1 MQNANSRYQGSARQG
16 AAPGGE
22 TLISQIKRRK
32 PLDEE
37 IGHYVK
43 LKPASGGQELVGKCC
58 FHEDDTPSLYVNP
71 SEGTYCCRGCGATG
85 NVVHFRAH
93 MSGLDYNDAKM
104 ELAKELGLL
113 QERVIDGPQRVLNMT
128 FDRYRRAFA
137 GCRNAQEYAQ
147 KRGISPEIV
156 EKFGIGYCWGNEFEK
171 VDDKFIA
178 DAKKAGLYSE
188 KSGRSYLG
196 GRLTFPIRKKDGEV
210 IAFAGRTLERS
221 NPPQAK
227 PGDPERK
234 PPPKYL
240 NTPETSYFNKSA
252 TLYGLYESKSGINKA
267 GFAVAVEGY
276 MDVVMLHQ
284 YGFDNAVGIMGADAN
299 EHAFETL
306 WGMTNNLVFC
316 LDGDEAGQR
325 GTMRTVKKAALAME
339 DGQSIAVA
347 FLPNDMDPDE
357 FVRAHGADAFAEVLG
372 SPTPLS
378 KYLINESAKR
388 YDLSV
393 AEQRAAFQQEMK
405 EAVELFPNA
414 PRVAQEIAR
423 EAEFVSMTAIIKA
436 TLAGQGLASTR
447 KEVEAIIDVLQERV
461 GRRQSAQTDSRPVL
475 NAASTPTLPDAAQK
489 ASVADPASVHAPEL
503 GTSRP
508 APTIRR
514 VGFQVGARTPQTR
527 AAPEAVHLVQA
538 TSRKPLFR

>member
-1 MQNANSRYQGSARQG
+1 MQSSNTNYRPQSGARQGSA
-16 AAPGGE
+16 AGGE
-22 TLISQIKRRK
+22 TLIAQIKRRK

-37 IGHYVK
+37 IGSYVK
-43 LKPASGGQELVGKCC
+43 LKPASGGQEMVGKCC

-93 MSGLDYNDAKM
+93 MTGLDYNDAKM

-113 QERVIDGPQRVLNMT
+113 QERVVDGPQRVLNMT

-137 GCRNAQEYAQ
+137 GCRNAQEYAH

-171 VDDKFIA
+171 VDANFIA

-196 GRLTFPIRKKDGEV
+196 GRLTFPIRKKNGEV

-221 NPPQAK
+221 SPPVAK

-252 TLYGLYESKSGINKA
+252 TLYGLHESKSGISKS
-267 GFAVAVEGY
+267 GFALAVEGY

-284 YGFDNAVGIMGADAN
+284 YGFDNAVSIMGADAN
-299 EHAFETL
+299 ELAFETL
-306 WGMTNNLVFC
+306 WGMTNSLVFC
-316 LDGDEAGQR
+316 LDGDEAGQK

-339 DGQSIAVA
+339 DGQSISVA
-347 FLPNDMDPDE
+347 FLPDGMDPDE
-357 FVRAHGADAFAEVLG
+357 FVRAHGADAFADVMK
-372 SPTPLS
+372 SPVPLS
-378 KYLINESAKR
+378 KYLISEAARK
-388 YDLSV
+388 YDLAV
-393 AEQRAAFQQEMK
+393 AEQRAAFQSEMK
-405 EAVELFPNA
+405 EAADLFPNA
-414 PRVAQEIAR
+414 PRIGAELAR
-423 EAEFVSMTAIIKA
+423 EVDFVCMAAIIRD
-436 TLAGQGLASTR
+436 TLKGQGLGSTR
-447 KEVEAIIDVLQERV
+447 QEVEAIIDVLEQRV
-461 GRRQSAQTDSRPVL
+461 RRQTGAPSANTRKAVQAQEEISLPEAAGRIEPPMAVQPDQRPVP
-475 NAASTPTLPDAAQK
+475 S
-489 ASVADPASVHAPEL
+489 
-503 GTSRP
+503 
-508 APTIRR
+508 IRR
-514 VGFQVGARTPQTR
+514 FFPRVEQMHQQPGSVNESARPTQGA
-527 AAPEAVHLVQA
+527 
-538 TSRKPLFR
+538 SRKPLFR

>member
-1 MQNANSRYQGSARQG
+1 MQSSNTNYRPQSGARQGSA
-16 AAPGGE
+16 AGGE
-22 TLISQIKRRK
+22 TLIAQIKRRK

-37 IGHYVK
+37 IGSYVK
-43 LKPASGGQELVGKCC
+43 LKPASGGQEMVGKCC

-93 MSGLDYNDAKM
+93 MTGLDYNDAKM

-113 QERVIDGPQRVLNMT
+113 QERVVDGPQRVLNMT

-137 GCRNAQEYAQ
+137 GCRNAQEYAH

-171 VDDKFIA
+171 VDANFIA

-196 GRLTFPIRKKDGEV
+196 GRLTFPIRKKNGEV

-221 NPPQAK
+221 SPPVAK

-252 TLYGLYESKSGINKA
+252 TLYGLHESKSGISKS
-267 GFAVAVEGY
+267 GFALAVEGY

-284 YGFDNAVGIMGADAN
+284 YGFDNAVSIMGADAN
-299 EHAFETL
+299 ELAFETL
-306 WGMTNNLVFC
+306 WGMTNSLVFC
-316 LDGDEAGQR
+316 LDGDEAGQK

-339 DGQSIAVA
+339 DGQSISVA
-347 FLPNDMDPDE
+347 FLPDGMDPDE
-357 FVRAHGADAFAEVLG
+357 FVRAHGADAFADVMK
-372 SPTPLS
+372 SPVPLS
-378 KYLINESAKR
+378 KYLISEAARK
-388 YDLSV
+388 YDLAV
-393 AEQRAAFQQEMK
+393 AEQRAAFQSEMK
-405 EAVELFPNA
+405 EAADLFPNA
-414 PRVAQEIAR
+414 PRIGAELAR
-423 EAEFVSMTAIIKA
+423 EVDFVCMAAIIRD
-436 TLAGQGLASTR
+436 TLKGQGLGSTR
-447 KEVEAIIDVLQERV
+447 QEVEAIIDVLEQRV
-461 GRRQSAQTDSRPVL
+461 RRQTGAPRANTRKAVQAQEEISQPEAAGRIEPPMAVQPDQRPVP
-475 NAASTPTLPDAAQK
+475 S
-489 ASVADPASVHAPEL
+489 
-503 GTSRP
+503 
-508 APTIRR
+508 IRR
-514 VGFQVGARTPQTR
+514 FFPRVEQMHQQPGSVNESARPTQGA
-527 AAPEAVHLVQA
+527 
-538 TSRKPLFR
+538 SRKPLFR

>member
-1 MQNANSRYQGSARQG
+1 MQSSNTNYRPQSGARQGSA
-16 AAPGGE
+16 AGGE
-22 TLISQIKRRK
+22 TLIAQIKRRK

-37 IGHYVK
+37 IGSYVK
-43 LKPASGGQELVGKCC
+43 LKPASGGQEMVGKCC

-93 MSGLDYNDAKM
+93 MTGLDYNDAKM

-113 QERVIDGPQRVLNMT
+113 QERVVDGPQRVLNMT

-137 GCRNAQEYAQ
+137 GCRNAQEYAH

-171 VDDKFIA
+171 VDANFIA

-196 GRLTFPIRKKDGEV
+196 GRLTFPIRKKNGEV

-221 NPPQAK
+221 SPPVAK

-252 TLYGLYESKSGINKA
+252 TLYGLHESKSGISKS
-267 GFAVAVEGY
+267 GFALAVEGY

-284 YGFDNAVGIMGADAN
+284 YGFDNAVSIMGADAN
-299 EHAFETL
+299 ELAFETL
-306 WGMTNNLVFC
+306 WGMTNSLVFC
-316 LDGDEAGQR
+316 LDGDEAGQK

-339 DGQSIAVA
+339 DGQSISVA
-347 FLPNDMDPDE
+347 FLPDGMDPDE
-357 FVRAHGADAFAEVLG
+357 FVRAHGADAFADVMK
-372 SPTPLS
+372 SPVPLS
-378 KYLINESAKR
+378 KYLISEGARK
-388 YDLSV
+388 YDLAV
-393 AEQRAAFQQEMK
+393 AEQRAAFQSEMK
-405 EAVELFPNA
+405 EAADLFPNA
-414 PRVAQEIAR
+414 PRIGAELAR
-423 EAEFVSMTAIIKA
+423 EVDFVCMAAIIRD
-436 TLAGQGLASTR
+436 TLKGQGLGSTR
-447 KEVEAIIDVLQERV
+447 QEVEAIIDVLEQRV
-461 GRRQSAQTDSRPVL
+461 RRQTGAPSANTRKAVQAQEEISQPEAAGRIEPPMAVQPDQRPVP
-475 NAASTPTLPDAAQK
+475 S
-489 ASVADPASVHAPEL
+489 
-503 GTSRP
+503 
-508 APTIRR
+508 IRR
-514 VGFQVGARTPQTR
+514 FFPRVEQMHQQPGSVNESARPTQGA
-527 AAPEAVHLVQA
+527 
-538 TSRKPLFR
+538 SRKPLFR

>member
-1 MQNANSRYQGSARQG
+1 MQSSNTNYRPQSAARQG
-16 AAPGGE
+16 SSAGGE
-22 TLISQIKRRK
+22 TLIAQIKRRK

-37 IGHYVK
+37 IGSYVK
-43 LKPASGGQELVGKCC
+43 LKPASGGQEMVGKCC

-93 MSGLDYNDAKM
+93 MTGLDYNDAKM

-113 QERVIDGPQRVLNMT
+113 QERVVDGPQRVLNMT

-137 GCRNAQEYAQ
+137 GCRNAQEYAH

-171 VDDKFIA
+171 VDANFIA

-196 GRLTFPIRKKDGEV
+196 GRLTFPIRKKNGEV

-221 NPPQAK
+221 SPPVAK

-252 TLYGLYESKSGINKA
+252 TLYGLHESKSGISKS
-267 GFAVAVEGY
+267 GFALAVEGY

-284 YGFDNAVGIMGADAN
+284 YGFDNAVSIMGADAN
-299 EHAFETL
+299 ELAFETL
-306 WGMTNNLVFC
+306 WGMTNSLVFC
-316 LDGDEAGQR
+316 LDGDEAGQK

-339 DGQSIAVA
+339 DGQSISVA
-347 FLPNDMDPDE
+347 FIPDGMDPDE
-357 FVRAHGADAFAEVLG
+357 FVRAHGADAFADVMK
-372 SPTPLS
+372 SPVPLS
-378 KYLINESAKR
+378 KYLISEAARK
-388 YDLSV
+388 YDLAV
-393 AEQRAAFQQEMK
+393 AEQRAAFQSEMK
-405 EAVELFPNA
+405 EAADLFPNA
-414 PRVAQEIAR
+414 PRIGAELAR
-423 EAEFVSMTAIIKA
+423 EADFVCMAAIIRD
-436 TLAGQGLASTR
+436 TLKGQGLGSTR
-447 KEVEAIIDVLQERV
+447 QEVEAIIDVLEQRV
-461 GRRQSAQTDSRPVL
+461 RRQTGAPSANTRKAVQAQEEISQPEAAGRIEPPMAVQPDQRPVP
-475 NAASTPTLPDAAQK
+475 S
-489 ASVADPASVHAPEL
+489 
-503 GTSRP
+503 
-508 APTIRR
+508 IRR
-514 VGFQVGARTPQTR
+514 FFPRVEQMHQQPGSVNESARPTQGA
-527 AAPEAVHLVQA
+527 
-538 TSRKPLFR
+538 SRKPLFR

>member
-1 MQNANSRYQGSARQG
+1 MQSSNTNYRPQSGARQG
-16 AAPGGE
+16 SSAGGE
-22 TLISQIKRRK
+22 TLIAQIKRRK

-37 IGHYVK
+37 IGSYVK
-43 LKPASGGQELVGKCC
+43 LKPASGGQEMVGKCC

-93 MSGLDYNDAKM
+93 MTGLDYNDAKM

-113 QERVIDGPQRVLNMT
+113 QERVVDGPQRVLNMT

-137 GCRNAQEYAQ
+137 GCRNAQEYAH

-171 VDDKFIA
+171 VDANFIA

-196 GRLTFPIRKKDGEV
+196 GRLTFPIRKKNGEV

-221 NPPQAK
+221 SPPVAK

-252 TLYGLYESKSGINKA
+252 TLYGLHESKSGISKS
-267 GFAVAVEGY
+267 GFALAVEGY

-284 YGFDNAVGIMGADAN
+284 YGFDNAVSIMGADAN
-299 EHAFETL
+299 ELAFETL
-306 WGMTNNLVFC
+306 WGMTNSLVFC
-316 LDGDEAGQR
+316 LDGDEAGQK

-339 DGQSIAVA
+339 DGQSISVA
-347 FLPNDMDPDE
+347 FLPDGMDPDE
-357 FVRAHGADAFAEVLG
+357 FVRAHGADAFADVMK
-372 SPTPLS
+372 SPVPLS
-378 KYLINESAKR
+378 KYLISEAARK
-388 YDLSV
+388 YDLAV
-393 AEQRAAFQQEMK
+393 AEQRAAFQSEMK
-405 EAVELFPNA
+405 EAADLFPNA
-414 PRVAQEIAR
+414 PRIGAELAR
-423 EAEFVSMTAIIKA
+423 EADFVCMAAIIRD
-436 TLAGQGLASTR
+436 TLKGQGLGSTR
-447 KEVEAIIDVLQERV
+447 QEVEAIIDVLEQRV
-461 GRRQSAQTDSRPVL
+461 RRQTGAPSANTRKAVQAQEEISLPEAAGRIEPPMAVQPDQRPVP
-475 NAASTPTLPDAAQK
+475 S
-489 ASVADPASVHAPEL
+489 
-503 GTSRP
+503 
-508 APTIRR
+508 IRR
-514 VGFQVGARTPQTR
+514 FFPRVEQMHQQPGSVNESTRPTQGA
-527 AAPEAVHLVQA
+527 
-538 TSRKPLFR
+538 SRKPLFR